1 MRNRNLRLVLAVLVL
16 AVSLTLLAWS
26 LWPAAREILV
36 VPIPPG
42 ELQLPTPSSLIFYW
56 I

>member
-1 MRNRNLRLVLAVLVL
+1 MKRFWRFAAALAVL
-16 AVSLTLLAWS
+16 AISIYLLVWS
-26 LWPAAREILV
+26 LWPAARETLI

-42 ELQLPTPSSLIFYW
+42 ELQLPTPSSLLFYW

>member
-1 MRNRNLRLVLAVLVL
+1 MKRFWRLFAALFIL
-16 AVSLTLLAWS
+16 AVSLALLIWS
-26 LWPAAREILV
+26 LWPAARETLI

-42 ELQLPTPSSLIFYW
+42 ELQLPTPSSLIFNW

>member
-1 MRNRNLRLVLAVLVL
+1 MKRALRFAAALIIL
-16 AVSLTLLAWS
+16 AVSLALLIWS
-26 LWPAAREILV
+26 LWPAARETLI

-42 ELQLPTPSSLIFYW
+42 GLQLPTPSSLIFYW